1 MLVAHGIQELFT
13 LMSLATTTG
22 HHSNCMAREFQCPS
36 GRCISERMRC
46 DGTRD
51 CDDGSDEDPRICL
64 GELFV
69 CLFVCIFVCV
79 PILLFVFLFLC
90 RFVCLFVRM
99 FCAVGSYRALIYS
112 QYLPQCC

>member
-69 CLFVCIFVCV
+69 CLFVCLYICLCADVIICFPVS
-79 PILLFVFLFLC
+79 LLFCVSVCSYVLC
-90 RFVCLFVRM
+90 CRQSPGVKIFSVT
-99 FCAVGSYRALIYS
+99 A
-112 QYLPQCC
+112 